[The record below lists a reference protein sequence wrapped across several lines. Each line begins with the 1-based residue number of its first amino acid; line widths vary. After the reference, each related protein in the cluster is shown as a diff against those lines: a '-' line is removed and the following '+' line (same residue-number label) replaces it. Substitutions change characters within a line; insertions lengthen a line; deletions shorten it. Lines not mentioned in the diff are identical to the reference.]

1 MPNVQWSAGEGT
13 RLVNPSGKQ
22 IMFYT
27 EALMKDNFNYFGW
40 KEGDAPIF
48 LANNLGEAT
57 LYPLT
62 SFTIEDG
69 AHFIIHTNNLPANR
83 FAAALFA
90 LLPQE
95 AIHADFKLN
104 INEFK
109 SQSGDIAETLAD
121 GSSVKVDGTYADGT
135 DFSFDFCTK

>member
-1 MPNVQWSAGEGT
+1 MGGGT
-13 RLVNPSGKQ
+13 RLVNPSGSQ
-22 IMFYT
+22 IMFYPET
-27 EALMKDNFNYFGW
+27 LMKDNFRYFGW

-48 LANNLGEAT
+48 LANNLGEAA

-69 AHFIIHTNNLPANR
+69 AHLIIHNNNLPANR
-83 FAAALFA
+83 YASALFA
-90 LLPQE
+90 LLPQA

-121 GSSVKVDGTYADGT
+121 NPTVKVDGTYADGT
-135 DFSFDFCTK
+135 TFSFDFCTK

>member
-1 MPNVQWSAGEGT
+1 
-13 RLVNPSGKQ
+13 
-22 IMFYT
+22 
-27 EALMKDNFNYFGW
+27 MKDNFRYLGW

-48 LANNLGEAT
+48 LANNLGEMT

-69 AHFIIHTNNLPANR
+69 AHLIIHTNNLAATR
-83 FAAALFA
+83 SAAALFA
-90 LLPQE
+90 LIPQE

-135 DFSFDFCTK
+135 SFSFDFCTK